1 MSRLARALDLGW
13 RRFGLKLQAHFFSIR
28 RHVVTCCPFV
38 ECRATN
44 ALPIIHHPSSSRHM
58 YHVTM
63 RTAADCTRRRV
74 PKMAAVPLRHC
85 APAARAWN
93 DAADAEGTRPRPLCA
108 CFLEFEGG
116 GAMAMQ
122 NGQIK
127 EAPSPTSPVLLRGS
141 LGGGGG
147 VANCRVKKTRGMC
160 ADEPGLGSL
169 AEVPDTPGSRAF
181 VSP

>member
-74 PKMAAVPLRHC
+74 PKMAAAPLRHC

-116 GAMAMQ
+116 GASLCHIAFERVLPRQRGPEMQ
-122 NGQIK
+122 YG
-127 EAPSPTSPVLLRGS
+127 VLDS
-141 LGGGGG
+141 I
-147 VANCRVKKTRGMC
+147 VAQLF
-160 ADEPGLGSL
+160 PGT
-169 AEVPDTPGSRAF
+169 AQ
-181 VSP
+181 